1 MAESDTDELQ
11 DTEITLG
18 TGKLLVIFFGLVFL
32 CSVFFTM
39 GYLFGRGNAAGTTK
53 IDIVGGEAS
62 GGSTAG
68 KPSAV
73 NKNGQAGP
81 AANTATSQP
90 AQAPASASSVPGAPA
105 ANAAHAT
112 IVPAST
118 APAADAQSSAPAGPV
133 YFQVAAI
140 SKREDADA
148 LVTALERKQYPVF
161 VATAPGDALFHVE
174 VGPFTDP
181 KDAEAMRTRL
191 VNDGYVAIVKK

>member
-1 MAESDTDELQ
+1 MAESERDELQ

-18 TGKLLVIFFGLVFL
+18 TGKLLGIFFGLVLL
-32 CSVFFTM
+32 CSLFFTM
-39 GYLFGRGNAAGTTK
+39 GYLFGRANGAGSKT
-53 IDIVGGEAS
+53 DIIGGEPS
-62 GGSTAG
+62 GASTAG

-73 NKNGQAGP
+73 NKNSQAGP

-90 AQAPASASSVPGAPA
+90 SSAPASASSVPGAPA
-105 ANAAHAT
+105 ANTAPAAL
-112 IVPAST
+112 VPASS
-118 APAADAQSSAPAGPV
+118 APAADAQSRAPAGPI

-148 LVTALERKQYPVF
+148 LVTALEKKQYPVF

-174 VGPFTDP
+174 VGPFIDP
-181 KDAEAMRTRL
+181 KDAEAMRSRL

>member
-1 MAESDTDELQ
+1 MAESETDELQ

-18 TGKLLVIFFGLVFL
+18 TGKLLGIFFGLVLL

-39 GYLFGRGNAAGTTK
+39 GYLFGRANAAGSRTE
-53 IDIVGGEAS
+53 IVGSETNSA
-62 GGSTAG
+62 AV

-73 NKNGQAGP
+73 NKGGETVPP
-81 AANTATSQP
+81 ASTVAVQP
-90 AQAPASASSVPGAPA
+90 PQAPPSASPVPSAPA
-105 ANAAHAT
+105 T
-112 IVPAST
+112 LVPASSSG
-118 APAADAQSSAPAGPV
+118 PDAQNGAPGSAI

-148 LVTALERKQYPVF
+148 MVNALAKKQYPVF

-181 KDAEAMRTRL
+181 KDADAMRARL
-191 VNDGYVAIVKK
+191 ANDGYVAIVKK